1 MSALAGMTQRIIVRS
16 SLQYLVT
23 ISLVILSI
31 SFGWFPIGILVM
43 PGRSIRVRS
52 TQFWSKT

>member
-1 MSALAGMTQRIIVRS
+1 MDMSALAGMTHRMIVLS

-23 ISLVILSI
+23 ISLVIFSM
-31 SFGWFPIGILVM
+31 SFGWFPTGIFVI

-52 TQFWSKT
+52 TQFLS